1 MEKQIKEQRVK
12 IDGITQLV
20 KGLKPHVEYAYNK
33 TDLIDIYYSKEID
46 KSIDCLLLA
55 KAWLGKCLEYIATES
70 PYKSGYKTKEDIEKT
85 ADVNYASEMLAG
97 YEEHT
102 PHIEKVDYL
111 RTKIEELLKIP
122 LTMDLSII
130 ADGLD
135 VNNFLSNYTILK
147 LSRAKQ
153 KSNEYLTEAKFWLRF
168 ELQRIKESR

>member
-1 MEKQIKEQRVK
+1 M
-12 IDGITQLV
+12 
-20 KGLKPHVEYAYNK
+20 
-33 TDLIDIYYSKEID
+33 S
-46 KSIDCLLLA
+46 
-55 KAWLGKCLEYIATES
+55 
-70 PYKSGYKTKEDIEKT
+70 
-85 ADVNYASEMLAG
+85 
-97 YEEHT
+97 
-102 PHIEKVDYL
+102 
-111 RTKIEELLKIP
+111 KIEELLKIP